1 MIQKDLDKINIIT
14 EFPQD
19 YTVVDIET
27 TGLSPSRDEIIEI
40 SALKIRSG
48 KIYNEFSQLIKPK
61 AKIGPFI
68 THLTGIT
75 NEMVISAPKIE
86 EVLPDFINFVS
97 NDIILGHNVK
107 FDLNFIRTNLENYC
121 FNPLLNQSID
131 TMILG
136 RKYCKLKSHSLKNL
150 AIHYNVSIEGHHRAL
165 NDCLIT
171 HNIYQNIKKQSSSL
185 NA

>member
-61 AKIGPFI
+61 AKIGSFI

-86 EVLPDFINFVS
+86 ARRRRP
-97 NDIILGHNVK
+97 K
-107 FDLNFIRTNLENYC
+107 T
-121 FNPLLNQSID
+121 
-131 TMILG
+131 
-136 RKYCKLKSHSLKNL
+136 KW
-150 AIHYNVSIEGHHRAL
+150 
-165 NDCLIT
+165 
-171 HNIYQNIKKQSSSL
+171 
-185 NA
+185 

>member
-1 MIQKDLDKINIIT
+1 MLTTVDN
-14 EFPQD
+14 FPSD

-40 SALKIRSG
+40 SALKVRSG
-48 KIYNEFSQLIKPK
+48 QIYDEFSKLIKPK
-61 AKIGPFI
+61 TKINSFI

-75 NEMVISAPKIE
+75 NEMVISAPAINE
-86 EVLPDFINFVS
+86 ILPEFINFVS

-107 FDLNFIRTNLENYC
+107 FDLNFIRTNLENC
-121 FNPLLNQSID
+121 GFASLLNQSMD

-150 AIHYNVSIEGHHRAL
+150 AIHYNVSIAGHHRAL
-165 NDCLIT
+165 NDCHIT
-171 HNIYQNIKKQSSSL
+171 HNIYQNIKKQFYNTES
-185 NA
+185 

>member
-107 FDLNFIRTNLENYC
+107 FDLNFIRTNLENYG

-150 AIHYNVSIEGHHRAL
+150 AIHYKVSIEGHHRAL

-171 HNIYQNIKKQSSSL
+171 HNIYQNIKNSL
-185 NA
+185 HP

>member
-86 EVLPDFINFVS
+86 EVLPDFI
-97 NDIILGHNVK
+97 VK
-107 FDLNFIRTNLENYC
+107 FDLNFIRTNLENYG